1 MKYYIF
7 ISILFIMF
15 TKELILINDELII
28 YIIFL
33 SITVA
38 FVKSFSFLGFTFE
51 TIQQDIKNNL
61 VTLSKNIVVAEQLI
75 LLKEQLIKDSIT
87 WSLLPEITEES

>member
-38 FVKSFSFLGFTFE
+38 FVNGFSFLGFTFE

-75 LLKEQLIKDSIT
+75 LLKEQVIKDSIT
-87 WSLLPEITEES
+87 WSLLPETTEES